1 MWEINGLSIEFDI
14 EDLETAEKLDKAL
27 IELQKAEKS
36 TPKGSTMAESIK
48 IYCKTLENFFISIFG
63 DETTKQIFSGVKIN
77 QRLYDEIFMS
87 FCDLVDEQKIKREE
101 RSKRFQRYVPKK

>member
-1 MWEINGLSIEFDI
+1 M
-14 EDLETAEKLDKAL
+14 
-27 IELQKAEKS
+27 
-36 TPKGSTMAESIK
+36 
-48 IYCKTLENFFISIFG
+48 SIFG
-63 DETTKQIFSGVKIN
+63 NETTKQIFKGVKIN